1 MANFVFRITLP
12 PRPWPFSWG
21 PWGTSEEKICR
32 EMDAG
37 TIEIW
42 QFDRKAKG
50 MANEP
55 MEITCNTGS
64 ASCTTTVECNAR
76 ECKTRSLLRRTR
88 L

>member
-21 PWGTSEEKICR
+21 PWGTSEETICR
-32 EMDAG
+32 EMEAG

-42 QFDRKAKG
+42 QRDRKGHENG
-50 MANEP
+50 MVDDP
-55 MEITCNTGS
+55 MEITCQSGRS
-64 ASCTTTVECNAR
+64 SCTTTVECN
-76 ECKTRSLLRRTR
+76 KRSLLRRTR

>member
-21 PWGTSEEKICR
+21 PWGTSEETISR

-37 TIEIW
+37 MIEIW
-42 QFDRKAKG
+42 QFDRKSKG
-50 MANEP
+50 MSSDP
-55 MEITCNTGS
+55 MEITCNTGK
-64 ASCTTTVECNAR
+64 ASCTTTVECDAR
-76 ECKTRSLLRRTR
+76 ECKTRSLLRRTW